1 MKKQQAEQLWGGLRD
16 SLLATEDN
24 LKQIIEYKAWEPLG
38 YASFHEAWSER
49 MSGVQLSG
57 VMEASVI
64 FAMFDSGATLTEAA
78 LSVKGVGPKR
88 AKAYHQAH
96 GVGMSPADAEAHAA
110 RMMRVNMKSGETF
123 IPAHVRG
130 KAKRRNQIVMD
141 GFTDD
146 EIVSWKRE
154 AEELDMPWRDFCRER
169 FREAMN
175 DVSVV
180 NGHVNA

>member
-1 MKKQQAEQLWGGLRD
+1 METKVEANQLWEQLKNN
-16 SLLATEDN
+16 LLGMQETLE
-24 LKQIIEYKAWEPLG
+24 KIITTRAWEPLG
-38 YASFHEAWSER
+38 FATFHEAWADR

-57 VMEASVI
+57 AMEASVI
-64 FAMFDSGATLTEAA
+64 FAMFDSGATPADAA
-78 LSVKGVGPKR
+78 LAVKGVGPKR

-110 RMMRVNMKSGETF
+110 RMMRVNMKPGETF

-130 KAKRRNQIVMD
+130 KAKRRNQIIMD

-146 EIVSWKRE
+146 EIVAWKRE

-169 FREAMN
+169 FREAMSN
-175 DVSVV
+175 RV
-180 NGHVNA
+180 